1 MGVIIK
7 DNKLAIITELETI
20 HFELSKKVGNNLKQ
34 EIDLI
39 IKHNKINQL
48 LSKYKHENYIHEQ
61 RKQ

>member
-7 DNKLAIITELETI
+7 DNKLVIITEPETI

-48 LSKYKHENYIHEQ
+48 ISK
-61 RKQ
+61 